1 VLIVPE
7 SMAGEFSSA
16 LRVVDVATG
25 FRLGDAITMKGG
37 HFLVGDDIKGTMP
50 ELVTSECIAPMLAK
64 HDLATSDV
72 RDWAIHQG
80 GLPVLMKFK
89 DEAILGL
96 SDDQLTD
103 SAASFAEFG
112 NLSSA
117 SCFFTLRQ
125 QFERPAKEDSRGMIV
140 AFGAGYYFGCVLYET
155 RDGAHDDVRF
165 SSNVENASAP
175 RARMDLSERSAPSL
189 VGPLS
194 PGHRASA

>member
-1 VLIVPE
+1 MSIP
-7 SMAGEFSSA
+7 A
-16 LRVVDVATG
+16 
-25 FRLGDAITMKGG
+25 FRLGDAITMKNG

-50 ELVTSECIAPMLAK
+50 ELVASECIAPMLTK
-64 HDLATSDV
+64 HGLATADV

-96 SDDQLTD
+96 TDEQLAD

-125 QFERPAKEDSRGMIV
+125 QFERPIKRSR
-140 AFGAGYYFGCVLYET
+140 
-155 RDGAHDDVRF
+155 
-165 SSNVENASAP
+165 
-175 RARMDLSERSAPSL
+175 RAE
-189 VGPLS
+189 
-194 PGHRASA
+194 